1 MHSLYIQVCCGNNC
15 MLFLLTII
23 VEDRQMHGVL
33 PHHIL
38 PACHAWSAALF
49 RRLVGPLNTTRPER
63 LLHLRCIL
71 HTRQSVLLRSTESC
85 ESKAVQG

>member
-23 VEDRQMHGVL
+23 VEDRQMHGL

-49 RRLVGPLNTTRPER
+49 RRLVGPSEYHPPRAPSSPA
-63 LLHLRCIL
+63 LHPPR
-71 HTRQSVLLRSTESC
+71 
-85 ESKAVQG
+85 